1 MFNRVMILGKPNVG
15 KSTLFNML
23 VGKKI
28 AIEDN
33 SPGLTRDLKKESIE
47 VFEKKCVIID
57 SPGISEPQNLIEKR
71 IQEKNKNYIEKCIL
85 LILVLDG
92 KTQLTLED
100 HQVIKKIRK
109 SGKEILIVL
118 NKCEGKVDINI
129 IRDCEGLGFGKPLMI
144 SATHNQGIDELKF
157 IISSK
162 IPSII
167 NSDSDDQFDI
177 SIAII
182 GKTNSGK
189 SSVINVL
196 SGKET
201 AITGDIPNLTRDS
214 VETLITKNNL
224 SFKIIDTAGF
234 NKARTKKNSIEK
246 LSIAI
251 TKKKIRLSKFVFVVI
266 DIENFF
272 EKLHSKIIRL
282 VNEENRCMFLLIN
295 KIDKVA
301 NFSKEYITDRIYKL
315 NPQVN
320 GVPVFFISAKEKI
333 GFEIIIN
340 EIQSRMNLWGQR
352 ISTGRLNSW
361 LKTIMKNTPPPL
373 HKGNIVK
380 FKFITQIKVAP
391 PKFNI
396 FMNFP
401 IALNPTYKRFLENDL
416 KKKFNMEGFPIK
428 VIYKKSNNPFNEK

>member
-1 MFNRVMILGKPNVG
+1 M
-15 KSTLFNML
+15 
-23 VGKKI
+23 
-28 AIEDN
+28 
-33 SPGLTRDLKKESIE
+33 
-47 VFEKKCVIID
+47 
-57 SPGISEPQNLIEKR
+57 
-71 IQEKNKNYIEKCIL
+71 
-85 LILVLDG
+85 
-92 KTQLTLED
+92 
-100 HQVIKKIRK
+100 
-109 SGKEILIVL
+109 
-118 NKCEGKVDINI
+118 
-129 IRDCEGLGFGKPLMI
+129 
-144 SATHNQGIDELKF
+144 
-157 IISSK
+157 
-162 IPSII
+162 
-167 NSDSDDQFDI
+167 
-177 SIAII
+177 
-182 GKTNSGK
+182 
-189 SSVINVL
+189 
-196 SGKET
+196 
-201 AITGDIPNLTRDS
+201 
-214 VETLITKNNL
+214 

-340 EIQSRMNLWGQR
+340 EIQSRMNLWSQR

>member
-1 MFNRVMILGKPNVG
+1 M
-15 KSTLFNML
+15 
-23 VGKKI
+23 
-28 AIEDN
+28 
-33 SPGLTRDLKKESIE
+33 
-47 VFEKKCVIID
+47 
-57 SPGISEPQNLIEKR
+57 
-71 IQEKNKNYIEKCIL
+71 
-85 LILVLDG
+85 
-92 KTQLTLED
+92 
-100 HQVIKKIRK
+100 
-109 SGKEILIVL
+109 
-118 NKCEGKVDINI
+118 
-129 IRDCEGLGFGKPLMI
+129 
-144 SATHNQGIDELKF
+144 
-157 IISSK
+157 
-162 IPSII
+162 
-167 NSDSDDQFDI
+167 
-177 SIAII
+177 
-182 GKTNSGK
+182 
-189 SSVINVL
+189 
-196 SGKET
+196 
-201 AITGDIPNLTRDS
+201 
-214 VETLITKNNL
+214 
-224 SFKIIDTAGF
+224 
-234 NKARTKKNSIEK
+234 
-246 LSIAI
+246 
-251 TKKKIRLSKFVFVVI
+251 I

-340 EIQSRMNLWGQR
+340 EIQSRMNLWSQR